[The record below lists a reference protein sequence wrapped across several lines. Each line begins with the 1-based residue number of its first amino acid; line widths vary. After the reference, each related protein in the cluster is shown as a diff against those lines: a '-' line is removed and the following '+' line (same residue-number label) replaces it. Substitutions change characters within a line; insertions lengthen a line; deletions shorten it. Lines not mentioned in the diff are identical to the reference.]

1 MFLKSDY
8 LIIFVLSC
16 IVLSRI
22 ILLYLDFF
30 ILVHCQVVSPFS
42 FFFMCAYALDI
53 LFLFYYLLA
62 WRAVFIWEF
71 RFCPYCFPLPS
82 LPIYSFFPFIIHYF
96 IILLSGKKHY

>member
-1 MFLKSDY
+1 MFLKTDY

-30 ILVHCQVVSPFS
+30 ILVHCQVVSPF
-42 FFFMCAYALDI
+42 FFMCAYALDI

-62 WRAVFIWEF
+62 WRAVFFMGIQ
-71 RFCPYCFPLPS
+71 FPLIAF
-82 LPIYSFFPFIIHYF
+82 LYLLYLFVVFFSFITYYF
-96 IILLSGKKHY
+96 IILYSGKKHY